1 MCKQKIRSAD
11 RKELFTVPNIL
22 GFYRIL
28 VFPLILSFALTER
41 ESLFAIFIVINFL
54 TDIADGFIARRYGLV
69 TDFGARL
76 DSMADNLTYLLA
88 FIGIYIFKF
97 DDFLPHIESFIL
109 FVVMLIST
117 VVVSLIKFRR
127 FSSFHLYSFK
137 IGGYIQGIF
146 FIILFTYGFITPYY
160 YFMITWGILSAIEH
174 ITIQFIIPEMRSDI
188 KGLYW
193 VLKEGSSEK

>member
-1 MCKQKIRSAD
+1 MD

-28 VFPLILSFALTER
+28 VFPLILWFALTEK

-88 FIGIYIFKF
+88 FIGIYIFKL

-109 FVVMLIST
+109 FVVMLTST
-117 VVVSLIKFRR
+117 VVVSLVKFRR

-160 YFMITWGILSAIEH
+160 YFMITWGILSAVEH
-174 ITIQFIIPEMRSDI
+174 ITIQFIIPHMRSDV

-193 VLKEGSSEK
+193 VLKERSSEK